1 MAQEDELIKEIVE
14 SFAENLSEDYDLSE
28 LIDQLH
34 YLRKHP
40 INLNNTT
47 PEELKKLSAMVVAAE
62 KYEDEVLGLKPQKE
76 PETIAEAVEIK
87 MFENKMSQTK
97 LAEELGLA
105 KSKLSELLS
114 GKRKPDVQFLKV
126 LYKVLKIDAGFLLE
140 HA

>member
-1 MAQEDELIKEIVE
+1 MKYEISSRKAYHETMVTIYKLMDKGE
-14 SFAENLSEDYDLSE
+14 ENL
-28 LIDQLH
+28 
-34 YLRKHP
+34 K
-40 INLNNTT
+40 

-76 PETIAEAVEIK
+76 PETIAEAVELK

>member
-1 MAQEDELIKEIVE
+1 MMKYEISSRKAYHETMVTIYKLMDKGE
-14 SFAENLSEDYDLSE
+14 ENL
-28 LIDQLH
+28 
-34 YLRKHP
+34 K
-40 INLNNTT
+40 

-76 PETIAEAVEIK
+76 PETIQEAVELK

>member
-1 MAQEDELIKEIVE
+1 MKHQISSKKAYHETMITIYKLMDKGE
-14 SFAENLSEDYDLSE
+14 ENL
-28 LIDQLH
+28 
-34 YLRKHP
+34 K
-40 INLNNTT
+40 

-76 PETIAEAVEIK
+76 PGSIAEAVELK
-87 MFENKMSQTK
+87 MFEKKMSQSR

-114 GKRKPDVQFLKV
+114 GKRKPDVPFLKS

>member
-1 MAQEDELIKEIVE
+1 MKHQITSRKAYHETMVTIYKLMDKGED
-14 SFAENLSEDYDLSE
+14 NL
-28 LIDQLH
+28 
-34 YLRKHP
+34 K
-40 INLNNTT
+40 

-76 PETIAEAVEIK
+76 PETIAEAVELK
-87 MFENKMSQTK
+87 MFEHKLTQSK
-97 LAEELGLA
+97 LAEKLGLA
-105 KSKLSELLS
+105 SSKLSEILS

>member
-1 MAQEDELIKEIVE
+1 MKHQITSRKAYHETMVTIYKLMDKGED
-14 SFAENLSEDYDLSE
+14 NL
-28 LIDQLH
+28 
-34 YLRKHP
+34 K
-40 INLNNTT
+40 

-76 PETIAEAVEIK
+76 PETIAEAVELK
-87 MFENKMSQTK
+87 MFEHKLTQSK
-97 LAEELGLA
+97 LAEKLGLA
-105 KSKLSELLS
+105 NSKLSEILS

>member
-1 MAQEDELIKEIVE
+1 MKYQISSKKAYHETMVAIYKLMDKGE
-14 SFAENLSEDYDLSE
+14 ENL
-28 LIDQLH
+28 
-34 YLRKHP
+34 K
-40 INLNNTT
+40 

-76 PETIAEAVEIK
+76 PESIAEAVELK
-87 MFENKMSQTK
+87 MFEKKISQSR

-114 GKRKPDVQFLKV
+114 GKRKPDVQFLKM